1 MKPYFSENA
10 YFWSKKMKLPLPIKI
25 IDLVKQLPPSK
36 IIGNPDFEITGI
48 NEIHKVGI
56 GDLTFVDVEKYYPKA
71 LSSAANA
78 ILINKVVEK
87 PANKTLI
94 VLDNPFEVYNKLVRQ
109 YRPFTPLNAFIS
121 ETSLVHPSSIIEPN
135 VILGNQVKI
144 GKNCY
149 IQSNV
154 TIRDYTIIGDNVTI
168 ESGSIIGVDAFYY
181 KPTKEGYKKWRSGG
195 RTIIQNKVDIG
206 AGCTICK
213 GVSGDTIIG
222 VGTKLDCQVHI
233 GHGVVIG
240 KNCLLA
246 AQVGIGG
253 KTIIG
258 DNVVLYGQVGI
269 GARLKIGDNVTVL
282 GKSGVTKNLK
292 VNQNYFGYPAG
303 ETKRIYKE
311 LAALRSL
318 PDLLKKWYKSKD

>member
-1 MKPYFSENA
+1 LN
-10 YFWSKKMKLPLPIKI
+10 
-25 IDLVKQLPPSK
+25 
-36 IIGNPDFEITGI
+36 
-48 NEIHKVGI
+48 
-56 GDLTFVDVEKYYPKA
+56 
-71 LSSAANA
+71 SAASV
-78 ILINKVVEK
+78 ILINNVVE
-87 PANKTLI
+87 PPSGKTLI
-94 VLDNPFEVYNKLVRQ
+94 VLDKPFEAYNKLVRQ
-109 YRPFTPLNAFIS
+109 YRPFSPLNALIS
-121 ETSLVHPSSIIEPN
+121 TTSLVHPSSIIEPN
-135 VILGNQVKI
+135 VILGNHVKI

-168 ESGSIIGVDAFYY
+168 ESGSIIGADAFYY
-181 KPTKEGYKKWRSGG
+181 KATQNGYKKWRSGG
-195 RTIIQNKVDIG
+195 RTIIQDDVEIG

-222 VGTKLDCQVHI
+222 KGTKLDGQVHI

-240 KNCLLA
+240 KSCLMA

-258 DNVVLYGQVGI
+258 DHVILYGQVGV
-269 GARLKIGDNVTVL
+269 GAKLKIGDHVTVL

-292 VNQNYFGYPAG
+292 ANRNYFGYPAG
-303 ETKRIYKE
+303 EVKRMYRE

-318 PDLLKKWYKSKD
+318 PNLLKAWYRKKE